1 MTIIYNYRKVYYY
14 KFLYLIPPRN
24 NNIGVSDYAYTMY
37 ASRAGEE
44 EKEE

>member
-1 MTIIYNYRKVYYY
+1 MFT
-14 KFLYLIPPRN
+14 FLLIFLTHLPLRN

-37 ASRAGEE
+37 VSRAGEE

>member
-1 MTIIYNYRKVYYY
+1 MNINYLQVVSEIK
-14 KFLYLIPPRN
+14 PPLCRN

-37 ASRAGEE
+37 VSRAGEE